1 MAKKRNHG
9 NQRIQTKPSTNP
21 ADLSGNTRLGSN
33 AVEASQYVRFALSQ
47 LSGRNGH
54 HEFEQLC
61 FQLARRRIYPNVIPA
76 TGPVSAG
83 GDQGKDFE
91 TYTVGEVMPVG
102 TRSNFF
108 AQASREKVVF
118 ACSLEKNVQNK
129 IKSDLKAAAD
139 SKEQVGR
146 VVFLTTEDVPVGRR
160 HKLQEF
166 AIDTYGLS
174 LDIYDGH
181 AISEWLV
188 EPELFWIAQQYLSI
202 SSDFVLAVPKSNY
215 HWYED
220 IVSNPIEST
229 NATESDFYKLKDAVR
244 LATSDPVY
252 RSDLPVLL
260 RKLHIFRSHFSARIQ
275 RRAFYEEF
283 VAALRG
289 LEDVRG
295 LEEGLE
301 KYIAAVAESS
311 DPTELYDGAIIVAY
325 SIGAKTR
332 GLLNVQ
338 MDVIVGWRKSLLARV
353 NELLAEEG
361 ISAGRRCSLL
371 STLGFLE
378 LFEWIETPES
388 IPDTTKAV
396 AVWRR
401 MMKELRRAPLFP
413 LERFGKL
420 LSLLAGMIAVGEG
433 FSGLVRDTDKVLAA
447 RFGRHKLAEQAFQ
460 RAQSYYEAGKTLE
473 AIDEL
478 HKARIFSFTEE
489 RARDSVQFCIFLSS
503 TYSEVGLHFASKWYG
518 LGAAFAALK
527 VNDDALRARAYR
539 GLTEAASSD
548 HATGASM
555 EFFLTVKA
563 FLVVS
568 SEFSMAGNERTKMFE
583 RSRIDFYSL
592 LLTRAA
598 SYLDKALYEYLKG
611 TVLRSFGADDIY
623 AESVPRLDDFFRS
636 SGFAGVIAKATAEG
650 ILPPFSDAGPT
661 RRVAWQQLSAR
672 WFVEW
677 NNDYETAQAAESFCA
692 TLQILLEDLRTTEL
706 SLLPSDVH
714 LRIDLHDGNLDIKD
728 NSDNEKIQLKIHLP
742 RNALKAGKHEMAVVV
757 QGVAASAL
765 NLLSAIP
772 RQEFLKLYEQRVKS
786 GLLDKFSPYA
796 AYDSLFREFYL
807 EQDFN
812 EHYVCSRGV
821 KVELPTFVPE
831 TDSGLAGP
839 IGLHPSYSKIKSE
852 RAIRNRYEAFRSQ
865 LKYTLPRLTQDT
877 TFLAT
882 VADLRKQGWK
892 DWHILQAVTNVR
904 LNYILNTPP
913 GSPSLTKLQAASKSV
928 MNRDEQ
934 PTDPV
939 VPLERL
945 TVAELRR
952 ALTLSQA
959 STLKGLGFEAP
970 QRTPNFSG
978 LNRFLERFN
987 YWTDDIPHSQIFPDQ
1002 PGDRQ
1007 N

>member
-1 MAKKRNHG
+1 MRKNRKNRKNREQSAV
-9 NQRIQTKPSTNP
+9 NP
-21 ADLSGNTRLGSN
+21 ADPRGNTRPGSN

-91 TYTVGEVMPVG
+91 TYTVGDVMPMS
-102 TRSNFF
+102 TKSSFF

-118 ACSLEKNVQNK
+118 ACSLEKNVQQK
-129 IKSDLKAAAD
+129 IKSDLKAAAEA
-139 SKEQVGR
+139 KEEIHR
-146 VVFLTTEDVPVGRR
+146 LVFLTTEDVPVGRR
-160 HKLQEF
+160 HKLQDF
-166 AIDTYGLS
+166 ATENYKLS
-174 LDIYDGH
+174 LDIYDAR

-202 SSDFVLAVPKSNY
+202 PNDFVLAVQKSDY
-215 HWYED
+215 KWYED
-220 IVSNPIEST
+220 IVRSPINGT
-229 NATESDFYKLKDAVR
+229 NKTESGFYELKEAVR
-244 LATSDPVY
+244 FATSDPVY
-252 RSDLPVLL
+252 RSDLPTLL
-260 RKLHIFRSHFSARIQ
+260 GKLRIFQTHPFPRIERK
-275 RRAFYEEF
+275 AFYEEF
-283 VAALRG
+283 VASLRG
-289 LEDVRG
+289 LEDVHG
-295 LEEGLE
+295 LEARLQ
-301 KYIAAVAESS
+301 KYISGVAASADVS
-311 DPTELYDGAIIVAY
+311 ELQDGAVIVGY
-325 SIGAKTR
+325 SVGAKMR
-332 GLLNVQ
+332 GLLNVE
-338 MDVIVGWRKSLLARV
+338 MDGIVGWRRSLLARV
-353 NELLAEEG
+353 SELLAEQG
-361 ISAGRRCSLL
+361 ISAGRKCSLL

-378 LFEWIETPES
+378 LFEWIETPGS

-401 MMKELRRAPLFP
+401 MMKELRKAPLFP

-420 LSLLAGMIAVGEG
+420 LSQLAGMIAAGEG
-433 FSGLVRDTDKVLAA
+433 FSRLVRDTDRMLAE

-460 RAQSYYEAGKTLE
+460 RAQSYYEADKTLE

-478 HKARIFSFTEE
+478 HKARVFSFTEE
-489 RARDSVQFCIFLSS
+489 RARDSVQFCIFLSNM
-503 TYSEVGLHFASKWYG
+503 YSEVGLHFASKWYG

-527 VNDDALRARAYR
+527 VNDDGLRARAYR

-555 EFFLTVKA
+555 EFFLTAKA
-563 FLVVS
+563 FHVVS
-568 SEFSMAGNERTKMFE
+568 SEFSMAGSERTKVFE
-583 RSRIDFYSL
+583 WSRIDFYSL

-598 SYLDKALYEYLKG
+598 SYLDKSLYEYLKG
-611 TVLRSFGADDIY
+611 TVLRNFGADDIY
-623 AESVPRLDDFFRS
+623 DQSVSRLDEFFGS
-636 SGFAGVIAKATAEG
+636 SDFAGVIAKATAEG

-714 LRIDLHDGNLDIKD
+714 LRIDLHEGNLDIKD
-728 NSDNEKIQLKIHLP
+728 KSDNEKIQLAIDLP
-742 RNALKAGKHEMAVVV
+742 RNALKGGEHDMAVVV

-772 RQEFLKLYEQRVKS
+772 QEQFLKLYEQRVKS
-786 GLLDKFSPYA
+786 GLLAKFAPYA

-807 EQDFN
+807 EQAFK
-812 EHYVCSRGV
+812 EHYDRSREV
-821 KVELPTFVPE
+821 KVGLPTFVPE
-831 TDSGLAGP
+831 TDPGLAGP
-839 IGLHPSYSKIKSE
+839 VGLHPSYSKIKSE
-852 RAIRNRYEAFRSQ
+852 RAVRNRYEAFRSQ
-865 LKYTLPRLTQDT
+865 LKYTLPRLTKDT

-882 VADLRKQGWK
+882 VAELREQGWK
-892 DWHILQAVTNVR
+892 DWHILQAVCNVR
-904 LNYILNTPP
+904 LNYILNSAPH
-913 GSPSLTKLQAASKSV
+913 SPSFTELQTAGKSV
-928 MNRDEQ
+928 MNREEQ

-945 TVAELRR
+945 TVAELKR
-952 ALTLSQA
+952 ALTFSQA
-959 STLKGLGFEAP
+959 STLKGWGFEVP

-987 YWTDDIPHSQIFPDQ
+987 YWTDDIPHSQIFPD
-1002 PGDRQ
+1002 
-1007 N
+1007 